1 MFPPT
6 LAIQVFAFGIGRN
19 STSLAPNPSPIF
31 FSMQTDVRTG
41 GTSWMA
47 DSTFDEPR
55 RTSRFGYQ
63 NIKRM
68 MANRV
73 ECQFNRNKQTNKQTN
88 KPKYWENG
96 SILLSD

>member
-31 FSMQTDVRTG
+31 FSMQTYVRTG

-47 DSTFDEPR
+47 DSTFDEPH

-63 NIKRM
+63 KYKKDDGEQSRM
-68 MANRV
+68 PI
-73 ECQFNRNKQTNKQTN
+73 QSKQTN
-88 KPKYWENG
+88 KPKYWDNG
-96 SILLSD
+96 PILLSD